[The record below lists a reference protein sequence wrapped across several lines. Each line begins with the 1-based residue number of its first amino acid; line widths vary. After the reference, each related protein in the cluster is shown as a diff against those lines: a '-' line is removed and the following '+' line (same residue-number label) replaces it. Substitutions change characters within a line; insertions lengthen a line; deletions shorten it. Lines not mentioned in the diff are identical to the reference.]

1 MDQKAMV
8 KQVFDFQ
15 KNTFDNFFKSMAT
28 IQDQAEK
35 SVNFMLEK
43 APWLPEESKNVI
55 MEWGKIYKKGR
66 DDFKRAMDDGYEK
79 MESYLVTTAQ
89 ATQQAAQQAA
99 RSATEA
105 GKKASDQPSKATSEG
120 KQEARPS

>member
-1 MDQKAMV
+1 MDQKTMV

-15 KNTFDNFFKSMAT
+15 KNTFDNFFKSLST

-35 SVNFMLEK
+35 SMSFMLDRS
-43 APWLPEESKNVI
+43 PWLPEESKNVI

-79 MESYLVTTAQ
+79 MESYFVTTAQ
-89 ATQQAAQQAA
+89 ATQQAAQQAT

-105 GKKASDQPSKATSEG
+105 GKKASEQFSKSTEG
-120 KQEARPS
+120 KQESRPS